1 MEVESY
7 PERPRVAVG
16 AVVIDDDRILLVR
29 RAKAPSEGE
38 WAIPGGSVELGET
51 LRKAAECEVLEETGV
66 TIQAKDLVYTFESI
80 QRDDHGGIRFHYI
93 ILDYLADYLDG
104 EPEPRD
110 DALDARWVATSQIDQ
125 LMVNP
130 TTKKLLRKIGFL

>member
-51 LRKAAECEVLEETGV
+51 LQQAVEREIKEETGV
-66 TIQAKDLVYTFESI
+66 TIRARNPFYTFDVIE
-80 QRDDHGGIRFHYI
+80 RDDTGGIRFHYVI
-93 ILDYLADYLDG
+93 VDLMADYISG
-104 EPEPRD
+104 ELKAND
-110 DALDARWVATSQIDQ
+110 DASDARWTSFEELEQIALSPSTRD
-125 LMVNP
+125 
-130 TTKKLLRKIGFL
+130 LLKELPL